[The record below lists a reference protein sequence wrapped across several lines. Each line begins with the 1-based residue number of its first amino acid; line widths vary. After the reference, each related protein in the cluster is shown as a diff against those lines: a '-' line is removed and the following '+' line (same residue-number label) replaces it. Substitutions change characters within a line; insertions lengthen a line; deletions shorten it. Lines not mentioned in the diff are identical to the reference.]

1 MEFRAI
7 LLRPKGPLTEIPK
20 ADTLFGAIASAVAML
35 YDNRAVEE
43 LVDAFKAGAR
53 ISSAF
58 PYLNDT
64 FYLPKPLSVELMDFE
79 VKYEEAKR
87 IRRAR
92 YLDVKNF
99 ERALRLE
106 PFEVPEINVHAKV
119 SVPRVVLDR
128 VTSESALYF
137 WDEVRFREGAGLYFL
152 YSGPDDVFK
161 DYIEPAVRLL
171 GDTGIGGKSTW
182 GFGLFEPEFSRL
194 KIDAPGGEYEV
205 TLSNALPTKKPL
217 LWRLF
222 KKGGWSYGE
231 RKPKLTFI
239 AEGSIVKNDPGRF
252 EELDLGL
259 PFKVHIYGLTF
270 PVPAVLP
277 DMGGSK

>member
-7 LLRPKGPLTEIPK
+7 LLRPKGPLTEIPG
-20 ADTLFGAIASAVAML
+20 ADTLFGAITSAVAML
-35 YDNRAVEE
+35 YDNKAVEE

-58 PYLNDT
+58 PYFNDT
-64 FYLPKPLSVELMDFE
+64 FYLPKPLSVELMDFDVE
-79 VKYEEAKR
+79 YEEAKR

-106 PFEVPEINVHAKV
+106 PFEAPEMNFHARA
-119 SVPRVVLDR
+119 SIPRVVLDR
-128 VTSESALYF
+128 VTNDSALYF

-152 YSGPDDVFK
+152 YSGPDDVFRS
-161 DYIEPAVRLL
+161 YIESAVRLL

-194 KIDAPGGEYEV
+194 KIDAPGSEYRV
-205 TLSNALPTKKPL
+205 TLSNALPTKKPV
-217 LWRLF
+217 LWRIF
-222 KKGGWSYGE
+222 RKGGWSFE
-231 RKPKLTFI
+231 KRKPKLTFI
-239 AEGSIVKNDPGRF
+239 EEGSIVKNDPGRF

-259 PFKVHIYGLTF
+259 PFRVYIYGLTF
-270 PVPAVLP
+270 PVPAILP
-277 DMGGSK
+277 DMEGLK